1 MNYTVLITGTLVIIV
16 FSWFYSVK
24 QGRYHGIPRF
34 FSFESIF
41 ILTVMNI
48 KIWFHDP
55 FSFLQVLS
63 WIALI
68 LSAYLGIAGIIVL
81 KRKGRPGIN
90 FENTTVLV
98 KSNIYKYIRHPLY
111 LSLFLL
117 GTGVMLKDPGYRQL
131 IIGLINFTAIYIT
144 AKIEE
149 DEMKKKFGNAYSEYI
164 AESKMFI
171 PFLL

>member
-41 ILTVMNI
+41 VLTVMNI

-131 IIGLINFTAIYIT
+131 IIGIINFIAIYIT
-144 AKIEE
+144 AIIEE